1 MQSRS
6 DWDFHQIQKYWKW
19 DKIEGDIISSNENLI
34 TGQRQK
40 GLTQENESQQAPRLN
55 FAEFDFTAGVI
66 SLTYKESQSG
76 SANVKNWDVV
86 TTSHI
91 VV

>member
-19 DKIEGDIISSNENLI
+19 DKIEGNIISSNENLI

-40 GLTQENESQQAPRLN
+40 GLTQENES
-55 FAEFDFTAGVI
+55 
-66 SLTYKESQSG
+66 
-76 SANVKNWDVV
+76 
-86 TTSHI
+86 
-91 VV
+91 